1 MAGEPTFKRGFEFP
15 SSARGA
21 FGQRRD
27 SSDLPTGQVAA
38 DRWYDPAP
46 MKSTL
51 LTSLPLALLAACHSQ
66 PTYLPN
72 GDLAP
77 ATDADNQKGGIYDV
91 SFKSIKD
98 NPTPELF
105 GVNERTVDIDRNMAV
120 NTNQT
125 TRMFWSDLG
134 RLWLTDE
141 PSPLSPY
148 PTVNTTGNP

>member
-15 SSARGA
+15 SPARGV

-38 DRWYDPAP
+38 DRWYDLAP
-46 MKSTL
+46 MKSSIL
-51 LTSLPLALLAACHSQ
+51 LAVSLALLAACHSQ

-77 ATDADNQKGGIYDV
+77 ANDRDFQPGGIYDV
-91 SFKSIKD
+91 SFSAIKN
-98 NPTPELF
+98 NPTPELV
-105 GVNERTVDIDRNMAV
+105 GLEERSVDMDRNLSV
-120 NTNQT
+120 NANQT
-125 TRMFWSDLG
+125 TRLFWGDLG
-134 RLWLTDE
+134 RMWFADQ

-148 PTVNTTGNP
+148 PTINTTGNP